1 MTDSKTLQNKN
12 HKKNILNNGFEE
24 YKLSE
29 LGNVYSGLK
38 GKSKENFGKGKK
50 FISYMNIYSNPRINL
65 DINDFVDIDKAESQN
80 KVEYGDIFFTTSSET
95 PDEVAISSVLLDKNI
110 GEVYLNS
117 FCIGYRLYSF
127 EILSPEFARY
137 YFRSKSFRKQIN
149 RIAQGA
155 IRYNLSKKY
164 FLEERIRIPS
174 LEEQKAIVSIIEK
187 WDKHIELLD
196 QKIQIKKNIKKYLT
210 QKLLNGK
217 KRLPG
222 FKGDWRLSRLG
233 EIGFFKTSSIDKK
246 IKEGESIVNLVNY
259 MDVYRHKEITNANR
273 KNLMRVS
280 AKDDQIRNNNLIKG
294 DILFTPSSETP
305 DDIGHSIVISEDLRN
320 TLYSYHL
327 VRFRPSIT
335 LDIKFSHYFC
345 NQNEVLRQFTKY
357 ASGVTRF
364 TLSLDSFSRV
374 EVKIPPFE
382 EQKAISS
389 ILSKSDEEITMLEKQ
404 RDIIEEQRKYL
415 LNNLVTGEI
424 RLAKFRDNK

>member
-1 MTDSKTLQNKN
+1 MEDFKEYRLENLGEFCKGTGIPKSSIIKGGQYKAIRYAELYTRYGIIIKEVFSRVGSKD
-12 HKKNILNNGFEE
+12 IG
-24 YKLSE
+24 S
-29 LGNVYSGLK
+29 
-38 GKSKENFGKGKK
+38 SKQIK
-50 FISYMNIYSNPRINL
+50 
-65 DINDFVDIDKAESQN
+65 
-80 KVEYGDIFFTTSSET
+80 YGDI
-95 PDEVAISSVLLDKNI
+95 LLAGSGEDLKDI
-110 GEVYLNS
+110 GKTAVYALYEPCYVGGDTIIFRPKENQDGIYLGYLFNTENLIRQRMKYGQGNS
-117 FCIGYRLYSF
+117 IVHIYTRDL
-127 EILSPEFARY
+127 A
-137 YFRSKSFRKQIN
+137 KMKV
-149 RIAQGA
+149 
-155 IRYNLSKKY
+155 
-164 FLEERIRIPS
+164 RIP
-174 LEEQKAIVSIIEK
+174 LFQEQKEIVSIIEK

-196 QKIQIKKNIKKYLT
+196 QKIQIKKNIRKYLT
-210 QKLLNGK
+210 QKLLNGE

-222 FKGDWRLSRLG
+222 FKEDWRLSRLG

-246 IKEGESIVNLVNY
+246 IKDGESIVNLVNY

-305 DDIGHSIVISEDLRN
+305 DDIGHSIVISEDLSN

-327 VRFRPSIT
+327 VRFRPSIS
-335 LDIKFSHYFC
+335 LDIKFAHYFC

-374 EVKIPPFE
+374 EVKIPPFK

-404 RDIIEEQRKYL
+404 KNIIEEQRKYL

-424 RLAKFRDNK
+424 RLPKFRINK